1 MDEDLIETK
10 LSSTAVYDGK
20 LLHVKCDL
28 VRLPNG
34 REASREWIQHPGA
47 AAVLPMLSD
56 GRVVLVRQY
65 RYPVQS
71 VTLEIP
77 AGKMDIPGEDPLACA
92 MRELKEETGYTA
104 EKFTKLTTIATTVG
118 FSNECIHIYAAQG
131 LVSGTQ
137 CPDEDEF
144 IHVQRILLSE
154 AVQMVRDGKIID
166 AKSITAILL
175 LQDRLTSK

>member
-10 LSSTAVYDGK
+10 LSSITVYDGK

>member
-10 LSSTAVYDGK
+10 LSSTTVYDGK

-144 IHVQRILLSE
+144 IHVQRIPLSE

>member
-1 MDEDLIETK
+1 M
-10 LSSTAVYDGK
+10 
-20 LLHVKCDL
+20 
-28 VRLPNG
+28 
-34 REASREWIQHPGA
+34 
-47 AAVLPMLSD
+47 
-56 GRVVLVRQY
+56 
-65 RYPVQS
+65 
-71 VTLEIP
+71 
-77 AGKMDIPGEDPLACA
+77 
-92 MRELKEETGYTA
+92 A

-144 IHVQRILLSE
+144 IHVQRIPLSE